1 MKFNVELVDT
11 AGIDEYS
18 SLSRNAAVG
27 VHGYM
32 LVYSIISRPSLEKLR
47 LINDMLFNMIGNPP
61 SIPRVLV
68 GTMLD
73 AGDQR

>member
-1 MKFNVELVDT
+1 MKFNVEIVDT

-27 VHGYM
+27 VHGYI
-32 LVYSIISRPSLEKLR
+32 LCYSIISRQSLEKLKY
-47 LINDMLFNMIGNPP
+47 INDMLFNMIGNPP
-61 SIPRVLV
+61 SVPRVLV

-73 AGDQR
+73 AADQR